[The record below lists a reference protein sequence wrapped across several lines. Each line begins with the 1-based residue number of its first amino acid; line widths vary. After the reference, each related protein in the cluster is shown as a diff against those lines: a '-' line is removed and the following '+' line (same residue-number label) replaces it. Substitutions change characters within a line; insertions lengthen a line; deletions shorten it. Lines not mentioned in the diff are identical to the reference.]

1 MVIPDV
7 VVYSEES
14 PKSLLLGSL
23 LITLIKASQTM
34 TTNWNPFDNSF
45 DSRVGLLHSCPY
57 ILLFTI
63 IFIVYISDWY
73 TENVF
78 VDASSVFLIGNRVWW
93 VT

>member
-45 DSRVGLLHSCPY
+45 DLRVGLLCSCPY
-57 ILLFTI
+57 VLLFTI

-78 VDASSVFLIGNRVWW
+78 VDASSVFLIGNRVW
-93 VT
+93 